1 MTTNEIKTEKTFVVP
16 MLQGTIEDAAWKIS
30 ENGFGTVATRDEGYY
45 GKGFLLFFSF
55 QNKTTKNNK

>member
-1 MTTNEIKTEKTFVVP
+1 

-45 GKGFLLFFSF
+45 GKGFFLFFYF
-55 QNKTTKNNK
+55 QNKTTKNNKIKLQTNK